1 MVSERFAVTAETGPG
16 PGESGAPGAVVLSL
30 TGELDHDTADTLRQ
44 ALEERNGAELILVDC
59 ERLSFCD
66 STGLNV
72 LLRARLQAVES
83 GGRLELAGLRPPV
96 SRMFEIT
103 GARTV
108 FRVYENVAE
117 ALTDRRASG

>member
-1 MVSERFAVTAETGPG
+1 MASERFAVTAETGPEPG
-16 PGESGAPGAVVLSL
+16 ASGESGAVVLSL
-30 TGELDHDTADTLRQ
+30 EGELDHDTADILRQ
-44 ALEERNGAELILVDC
+44 ALEERNGAALILVDC

-72 LLRARLQAVES
+72 LLRARLQALES

-117 ALTDRRASG
+117 ALTDRRAGG